1 MNPSIAL
8 ATVLV
13 DELVRCGVRHAV
25 LCPGSRNAPLS
36 FALYAAEQA
45 GRLTLHVRIDER
57 SAAFLALGMALRSGV
72 PVPVVC
78 TSGTAAANLH
88 PAVLEAHHA
97 GIPLLAV
104 TADRPA
110 ELVGTGANQTVHQ
123 AGLFGTAVR
132 AAPSLTAPSHGVPS
146 DGVPSDGVPSLAA
159 PPHRVQQGLW
169 RSTVDRA
176 VAAAR
181 GALGGGSGPVH
192 LNVAFREPLV
202 PRSEPDP
209 LRALQEPPTGRLVAL
224 EERPTGAPW
233 TVVPAAPPIRAEV
246 QLDLGRPT
254 LVIAGHGA
262 GPAPP
267 GLPLIAEPT
276 APSWPDALA
285 AGPWLLG
292 SPVLEQ
298 LWPEQVLVLGRPTLH
313 RSVQR
318 LLADPSTAVT
328 VLTDRPEWTDVAGTA
343 VAVGTALRCTGR
355 PDPGWLRRWQQAD
368 ARAAAAVSCTVQR
381 HPHATG
387 LGVAQLML
395 PALADGALLLLG
407 ASNPIRDVS
416 LAARPRRGLTVL
428 ANRGVA
434 GIDGTIATATGAA
447 LAHGGPSYALVGDLT
462 FLHDANG
469 LLAGP
474 DEPRPDLTV
483 VVINDDGGGIFGL
496 LEQGAPEHAGA
507 FERIFG
513 TPQGTDLAAL
523 CAAHHVPHIQ
533 LPPTELAA
541 ALSPSPGVRVL
552 EVRTQRA
559 ALRALHERIR
569 AAVAVSAGR
578 DRGPRVAFQ
587 GGGGPCVSGC

>member
-1 MNPSIAL
+1 VNPSTAL

-36 FALYAAEQA
+36 FALHAAEQA
-45 GRLTLHVRIDER
+45 GRLALHVRIDER

-132 AAPSLTAPSHGVPS
+132 AAPSLAATS
-146 DGVPSDGVPSLAA
+146 DYAQHA
-159 PPHRVQQGLW
+159 QW

-181 GALGGGSGPVH
+181 GALGGGPGPVH
-192 LNVAFREPLV
+192 LNVPFREPLV
-202 PRSEPDP
+202 PLASPEAAPD
-209 LRALQEPPTGRLVAL
+209 RLEVL
-224 EERPTGAPW
+224 EGRPTNAPW
-233 TVVPAAPPIRAEV
+233 TVVPAGPPVRIEV
-246 QLDLGRPT
+246 ELDLGRRI

-262 GPAPP
+262 AAAPP
-267 GLPLIAEPT
+267 GLPLVAEPT
-276 APSWPDALA
+276 APGWPDGLVT
-285 AGPWLLG
+285 GPWLLD
-292 SPVLEQ
+292 SPVLEA
-298 LWPEQVLVLGRPTLH
+298 LRPEQVLVLGRPTLH
-313 RSVQR
+313 RPVQR
-318 LLADPSTAVT
+318 LLADPTVAVT

-343 VAVGTALRCTGR
+343 VAVGTALRCSGL
-355 PDPGWLRRWQQAD
+355 PDPEWLRRWQQAD
-368 ARAAAAVSCTVQR
+368 GRAAAAVSSTVDD
-381 HPHATG
+381 HPEATG
-387 LGVAQLML
+387 LGVARLML
-395 PALADGALLLLG
+395 PALPAGALLLLG
-407 ASNPIRDVS
+407 SSNPIRDVS

-434 GIDGTIATATGAA
+434 GIDGTIAAATGAA
-447 LAHGGPSYALVGDLT
+447 LMHGGPGYALVGDLT

-474 DEPRPDLTV
+474 D
-483 VVINDDGGGIFGL
+483 
-496 LEQGAPEHAGA
+496 
-507 FERIFG
+507 
-513 TPQGTDLAAL
+513 
-523 CAAHHVPHIQ
+523 
-533 LPPTELAA
+533 
-541 ALSPSPGVRVL
+541 
-552 EVRTQRA
+552 
-559 ALRALHERIR
+559 
-569 AAVAVSAGR
+569 
-578 DRGPRVAFQ
+578 
-587 GGGGPCVSGC
+587 

>member
-1 MNPSIAL
+1 MNPSTAL

-57 SAAFLALGMALRSGV
+57 SAAFLALGLALRSGT

-110 ELVGTGANQTVHQ
+110 ELVGTGANQTVRQ
-123 AGLFGTAVR
+123 AGLFGAAVR
-132 AAPSLTAPSHGVPS
+132 AAPSLAAPS
-146 DGVPSDGVPSLAA
+146 DCA
-159 PPHRVQQGLW
+159 QQTHW
-169 RSTVDRA
+169 RSTVDRV

-181 GALGGGSGPVH
+181 GALGGGPGPVH
-192 LNVAFREPLV
+192 LNVPFREPLV
-202 PRSEPDP
+202 PETLVLEALVLETESDPGPDTEPVLP
-209 LRALQEPPTGRLVAL
+209 QALRGR
-224 EERPTGAPW
+224 PGDAPW
-233 TVVPAAPPIRAEV
+233 TVVPPGSPVRAEV
-246 QLDLGRPT
+246 ELDLGRRT

-262 GPAPP
+262 GSAPP

-276 APSWPDALA
+276 APGWPDGLA
-285 AGPWLLG
+285 AGSWLLG
-292 SPVLEQ
+292 SPVLEA
-298 LWPEQVLVLGRPTLH
+298 LRPEQVLVLGRPTLH
-313 RSVQR
+313 RPVQR
-318 LLADPSTAVT
+318 LLADPSVAVT
-328 VLTDRPEWTDVAGTA
+328 VLTDRPEWTDVAGNA
-343 VAVGTALRCTGR
+343 VAAGTALRCTGL
-355 PDPGWLRRWQQAD
+355 PDPGWLRRWQRAD
-368 ARAAAAVSCTVQR
+368 TRAAAAVSSTVDD
-381 HPHATG
+381 HPQATG
-387 LGVAQLML
+387 LGVARLML
-395 PALADGALLLLG
+395 PALPSGALLLLG
-407 ASNPIRDVS
+407 SSNPIRDVS

-447 LAHGGPSYALVGDLT
+447 LVHGGLGYALVGDLT

-474 DEPRPDLTV
+474 DETRPDLTV
-483 VVINDDGGGIFGL
+483 VVVNDDGGGIFGL
-496 LEQGAPEHAGA
+496 LEPGAPEHADA
-507 FERIFG
+507 FERVFG

-523 CAAHHVPHIQ
+523 CAAHHVPHTQ
-533 LPPTELAA
+533 VQPAQLAA
-541 ALSPSPGVRVL
+541 ALDPAPGVRVL
-552 EVRTQRA
+552 EVRTERA
-559 ALRALHERIR
+559 GLRALHERIR
-569 AAVAVSAGR
+569 VAVAAAV
-578 DRGPRVAFQ
+578 DRPVGDRA
-587 GGGGPCVSGC
+587 